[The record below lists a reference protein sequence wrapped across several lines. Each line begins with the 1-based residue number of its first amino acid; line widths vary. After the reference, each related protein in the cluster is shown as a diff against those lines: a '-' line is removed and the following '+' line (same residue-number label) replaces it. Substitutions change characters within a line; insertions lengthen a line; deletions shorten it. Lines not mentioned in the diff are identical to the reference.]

1 MTQETFRDRENGRAT
16 LAQIAHDASVSM
28 STVSKVLNARTGVSK
43 ATRVRVEALLVSSGY
58 NRRGSE
64 HSKSTL
70 IELVFSDIGS
80 IWSLEIIRGVERVAR
95 QNGLSVILTESGDRH
110 SPAPDWIK
118 GVLQRQPLGV
128 ILVFSD
134 LSADHKRELNTRNIP
149 FVVVDPAG
157 DPAMDVPSIGS
168 ANWSGGLLATRHLIE
183 LGHRR
188 IGIITGPEDMLCSL
202 ARLSGYRSAL
212 EAAGIPFDASLVKTG
227 DFHREL
233 GVSLGRELLA
243 RPDRP
248 TAIFAGSDLQA
259 IGLYEAARAL
269 DLQIP
274 RDLSVVGYDD
284 LPVAQWVD
292 PALTTVR
299 QPLVEM
305 AEEATRLVL
314 KLRTDRHTE
323 NIRLDLAVNL
333 VQRASTAACG
343 N

>member
-1 MTQETFRDRENGRAT
+1 MTQETFLGREGGRAT

-43 ATRVRVEALLVSSGY
+43 ATRVRVEALLVSHGY
-58 NRRGSE
+58 SRRGSE
-64 HSKSTL
+64 QSNNSL
-70 IELVFSDIGS
+70 IELVFNDIDS

-134 LSADHKRELNTRNIP
+134 LSDDHKRQLNTRNIP

-157 DPAMDVPSIGS
+157 DPAPDVPSIGS
-168 ANWSGGLLATRHLIE
+168 ANWAGGLLATRHLIE

-188 IGIITGPEDMLCSL
+188 IGIITGPVDVLCSL

-212 EAAGIPFDASLVKTG
+212 EEAAIPFDAALVAVG
-227 DFHREL
+227 DFHRES
-233 GVSLGRELLA
+233 GVAMGHELLA
-243 RPDRP
+243 QTDRP
-248 TAIFAGSDLQA
+248 TAIFASSDLQA
-259 IGLYEAARAL
+259 IGLYAATRAL
-269 DLQIP
+269 GLQVP
-274 RDLSVVGYDD
+274 RDLSIVGYDD
-284 LPVAQWVD
+284 LPVASWVD

-314 KLRTDRHTE
+314 KLRTDRRTE
-323 NIRLDLAVNL
+323 TIRLDLAVNL
-333 VQRASTAACG
+333 VQRASTARLKL
-343 N
+343 

>member
-1 MTQETFRDRENGRAT
+1 MTQETFLNQGDGRAT

-28 STVSKVLNARTGVSK
+28 STVSKVLNARTGVST
-43 ATRVRVEALLVSSGY
+43 ATRVRVEDLLVSHGY

-64 HSKSTL
+64 QSNSTL
-70 IELVFSDIGS
+70 IELVFNNIDS
-80 IWSLEIIRGVERVAR
+80 IWSLELIRGVERVAR

-110 SPAPDWIK
+110 SPSPDWIK

-134 LSADHKRELNTRNIP
+134 LSDDHKRQLNTRNIP

-157 DPAMDVPSIGS
+157 DPAPDVPSIGS

-212 EAAGIPFDASLVKTG
+212 EAAGIQFDPALVAIG
-227 DFHREL
+227 DFGRES
-233 GVSLGRELLA
+233 GVARGHELLA
-243 RPDRP
+243 QADRP
-248 TAIFAGSDLQA
+248 TAIFASSDLQA
-259 IGLYEAARAL
+259 IGLYAATRAL
-269 DLQIP
+269 GLQVP
-274 RDLSVVGYDD
+274 RDLSIVGYDD
-284 LPVAQWVD
+284 LPVASWVD

-314 KLRTDRHTE
+314 KLRTNGHAE

-333 VQRASTAACG
+333 VHRGSTAQLNG
-343 N
+343 